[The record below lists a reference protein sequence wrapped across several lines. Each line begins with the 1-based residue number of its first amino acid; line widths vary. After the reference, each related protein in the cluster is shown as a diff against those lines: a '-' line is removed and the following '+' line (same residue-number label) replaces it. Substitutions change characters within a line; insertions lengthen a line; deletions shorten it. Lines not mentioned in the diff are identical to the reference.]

1 MRALLHTATRQ
12 VRVGVFEVTPAV
24 ASPCAGTIHQARM
37 EISTLLTVL
46 YTASEIFLMAVLLH
60 HARQG
65 VCS

>member
-1 MRALLHTATRQ
+1 
-12 VRVGVFEVTPAV
+12 VGVFEVTPAV